1 MLAATIGTTQM
12 GGSSHLQYGDYF
24 RIVYLF
30 ENYFHS
36 RLKIPGR
43 RSNAKVPASST
54 LKAVRPA

>member
-1 MLAATIGTTQM
+1 MLAATMGTTHM

-30 ENYFHS
+30 ENYFHN

-43 RSNAKVPASST
+43 RYRSP
-54 LKAVRPA
+54 